1 MRKLCQTCQIE
12 KDLNDFYKYTKR
24 DGTKAYR
31 NMCKTCK
38 NKQDKKGKVIL
49 PVNNSMSVKKE
60 IKPDKIEFE
69 NISEKDFKEM
79 DDLLKRMESIDFDTL
94 FSLIDNSDKIL
105 KMVDINISY
114 KADTGIK
121 IKKSITISENIHN
134 KILQLSRSS
143 NLNYSNVVD
152 MLLKKALENE

>member
-31 NMCKTCK
+31 NMCKVCK
-38 NKQDKKGKVIL
+38 NLQDKRRT
-49 PVNNSMSVKKE
+49 NNNYISVKKE
-60 IKPDKIEFE
+60 SKGYFDDMKID
-69 NISEKDFKEM
+69 NKEM
-79 DDLLKRMESIDFDTL
+79 DDLLKKLNEINFDDL
-94 FSLIDNSDKIL
+94 LSLIDNSDKIL
-105 KMVDINISY
+105 KMIDININY
-114 KADTGIK
+114 KADAGIK

-152 MLLKKALENE
+152 MLLKKALEDG